1 MAQQVKNHSPIQ
13 FLINLVTPQKNLC
26 LAYARCIYPV
36 GTLYDGDSIY
46 AVSLGKVK
54 ADVNAIGTLA
64 AEVMQE
70 AILRAVR
77 DSKISDE
84 EYLANCPK

>member
-1 MAQQVKNHSPIQ
+1 MGAILTNADLDRAQLTKVASMTQN
-13 FLINLVTPQKNLC
+13 
-26 LAYARCIYPV
+26 AYARCIYPV